1 MMSRLSY
8 AVVVD
13 DNHFDETS
21 AIAETISRQGFKV
34 ESVMPEIGAIYGSAE
49 EAIVGR
55 LRDIEG
61 IEDVRESHDI
71 QMPRFHE
78 GIPQ

>member
-1 MMSRLSY
+1 MSRLSY
-8 AVVVD
+8 AVVID

-34 ESVMPEIGAIYGSAE
+34 DRVLPEIGAIYGSAE
-49 EAIVGR
+49 EALVGR
-55 LRDIEG
+55 LRDIAGVE
-61 IEDVRESHDI
+61 EVRESRDI
-71 QMPRFHE
+71 QMPPFRE

>member
-1 MMSRLSY
+1 MSRLSY

-13 DNHFDETS
+13 DNHFDETRS
-21 AIAETISRQGFKV
+21 IAETISRQGFKV

-49 EAIVGR
+49 ENIVNR
-55 LRDIEG
+55 LRAIEG
-61 IEDVRESHDI
+61 VEEVREAHDI
-71 QMPRFHE
+71 QMPPFGE